1 MNQINNPKPKEPIKL
16 TEAEQEII
24 EDIRQVKYGR
34 VIVFIDAGKP
44 YRKEIVAQARIG
56 KNEGGSAG
64 EYITKPKGG
73 AGVEI

>member
-1 MNQINNPKPKEPIKL
+1 MSQTNNQKPKEPIKL
-16 TEAEQEII
+16 TEAELEII

-34 VIVFIDAGKP
+34 VIVFIDSGKP
-44 YRKEIVAQARIG
+44 FRKEIVSQSRIG
-56 KNEGGSAG
+56 KGEGGSAG

>member
-1 MNQINNPKPKEPIKL
+1 MNQINKPKPIEPIKL
-16 TEAEQEII
+16 TEAELEII

-44 YRKEIVAQARIG
+44 FRKEIVAQARIG
-56 KNEGGSAG
+56 KEDGGSAG
-64 EYITKPKGG
+64 QYITKPKGG